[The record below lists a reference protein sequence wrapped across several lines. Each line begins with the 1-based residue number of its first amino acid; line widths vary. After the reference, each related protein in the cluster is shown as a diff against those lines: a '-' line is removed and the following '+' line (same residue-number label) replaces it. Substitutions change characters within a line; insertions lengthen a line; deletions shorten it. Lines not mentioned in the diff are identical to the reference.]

1 MQTCRQHHEAI
12 RSLLE
17 RFPTRTPLD
26 PGAVSSLL
34 ARVGRAVATHL
45 QLEDDH
51 LYPALEQS
59 AEREVRETAIRYRV
73 EMGDL
78 KSQFA
83 SLLDAWSTEASIAA
97 APEAFMAQWLPVRKA
112 LEIRMAKEDHGL
124 YAIAEDYLER
134 NDIA

>member
-12 RSLLE
+12 RNLLE
-17 RFPTRTPLD
+17 RFPTHTPLD
-26 PGAVSSLL
+26 AAAAFVLL
-34 ARVGRAVATHL
+34 ERLGRAVTAHL

-59 AEREVRETAIRYRV
+59 AERDVRETALRYRA

-78 KSQFA
+78 KAQFV
-83 SLLDAWSTEASIAA
+83 SFLGAWNTEASIASK
-97 APEAFMAQWLPVRKA
+97 PEAFLAHWARIRKA

-134 NDIA
+134 NNIA